1 MRFFILFITIPILE
15 IVLFIK
21 ITEQIGLFWTIVV
34 IISTAI
40 IGSFAVK
47 NQGLNVLFS
56 LRKPEPDTAFL
67 ISNGVLILVAGLLLL
82 TPGLITDAVGFILLV
97 PRFRGLIIKQIR
109 KKISSVYRVH
119 DIYDL

>member
-67 ISNGVLILVAGLLLL
+67 ISNGVLILVAGLLLI

-109 KKISSVYRVH
+109 KKISSAYRVH

>member
-67 ISNGVLILVAGLLLL
+67 ISNGVLILVAGLLLI

-109 KKISSVYRVH
+109 KKISSAYRGH

>member
-67 ISNGVLILVAGLLLL
+67 ISNGVLILVAGLLLI

>member
-21 ITEQIGLFWTIVV
+21 ITEQIGLFSTIVV

-67 ISNGVLILVAGLLLL
+67 ISNGVLILVAGLLLI

-109 KKISSVYRVH
+109 KKISSAYRGH